1 MDTKPK
7 SSSTNQSPRLSQT
20 VGRHHISTIA
30 KFTIEPFFVPPRVR
44 ADRVNASKRLF
55 GIWFSLYYTWLLK
68 IGSRLQ
74 RAANP
79 IEATTFTAHGVT
91 YDAFRTIFKSFDIVA
106 GESDRKRQFKA
117 MSRGQHSQRGLSIEP
132 KREVRELTVFS
143 GERLQ
148 LWLNYR
154 IIHRTNFFGQNNI
167 VCLPGGT
174 LAMVRKIRATYINS
188 NDVTRK
194 VNFTYWFVHI
204 LLGDIVRV
212 QPDSDFPDADHQRLE
227 AAVPGFRRRLVA
239 ANISHPSCPAAIPN
253 EQPPSLEHENFGAD
267 VNYDSSNEYNRDVPD
282 DELPHVPHDYTESGE
297 YCNGA
302 AESIWDDPYPVT
314 VIPPSPVPSAP
325 DATTAATMDDID
337 PTALHDFARDA
348 GLEDDDTDLINMFRD
363 YQKNSFV

>member
-1 MDTKPK
+1 
-7 SSSTNQSPRLSQT
+7 
-20 VGRHHISTIA
+20 
-30 KFTIEPFFVPPRVR
+30 VR

-55 GIWFSLYYTWLLK
+55 GIWFTLYYTWLLK

-79 IEATTFTAHGVT
+79 IEGSTFTAHGVT
-91 YDAFRTIFKSFDIVA
+91 YAVFRTIFRSFDLVA
-106 GESDRKRQFKA
+106 GLSERKRQFKA

-132 KREVRELTVFS
+132 KREVRELTVFN

-154 IIHRTNFFGQNNI
+154 IIHRNNFYGQNNI
-167 VCLPGGT
+167 VCRPGGS
-174 LAMVRKIRATYINS
+174 LALVRRIRATFINS

-204 LLGDIVRV
+204 LRSGKFSV
-212 QPDSDFPDADHQRLE
+212 QPDSEFSDADHQRLE

-239 ANISHPSCPAAIPN
+239 ANISHPSWPTATPN
-253 EQPPSLEHENFGAD
+253 EQPSSPEHENFGAD
-267 VNYDSSNEYNRDVPD
+267 VHYDSSNDYNRDVPD
-282 DELPHVPHDYTESGE
+282 ADLPHVPHDYTESGE

-302 AESIWDDPYPVT
+302 AESVWDDPYPVT
-314 VIPPSPVPSAP
+314 VIPPSPVSSSP

-348 GLEDDDTDLINMFRD
+348 GLEDNDSDLISMFRD
-363 YQKNSFV
+363 YQKNAFV